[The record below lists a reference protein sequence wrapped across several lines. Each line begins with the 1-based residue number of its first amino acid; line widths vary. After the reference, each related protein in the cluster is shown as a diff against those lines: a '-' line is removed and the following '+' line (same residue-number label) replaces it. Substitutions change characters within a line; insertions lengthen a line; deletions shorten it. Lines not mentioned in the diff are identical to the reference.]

1 MKIEASPGR
10 ASDPSGASKLPRGR
24 PKKGSA
30 SGSEHPTRRNLL
42 TATIQLFEEFSAE
55 DLTIE
60 EVLQASGVSKGSL
73 YHHFKDLGELLD
85 EAMLTKFSMGVD
97 EHIALIETV
106 LQTAN
111 SQKEVLEGFRTV
123 TRISQQS
130 SLREQRSFRMN
141 LLLRADREP
150 ALAKKLALE
159 QQRLTDALEAQIKR
173 MQLLGWLRSD
183 FNARAGAILIQAYS
197 IGRRVDQIV
206 EDSVSEEDWNT
217 LIFQVIEQGL
227 MGLSTNESSTALAAT
242 VSSDES
248 QSK

>member
-1 MKIEASPGR
+1 MKIEASLGR
-10 ASDPSGASKLPRGR
+10 ASDPSGASKSPRGR

-42 TATIQLFEEFSAE
+42 SATIQLFEEFSAE

-106 LQTAN
+106 LQTAS

-123 TRISQQS
+123 TRISQRS
-130 SLREQRSFRMN
+130 SLRGQRSFRMN

-206 EDSVSEEDWNT
+206 EDTVSEENWNT

-227 MGLSTNESSTALAAT
+227 MGLSADESSSALAET
-242 VSSDES
+242 PSCDEN
-248 QSK
+248 KTK

>member
-10 ASDPSGASKLPRGR
+10 ASDPSGASKSPRGR

-42 TATIQLFEEFSAE
+42 TATIQLLEEFSTE

-106 LQTAN
+106 LQTAS

-123 TRISQQS
+123 TRISQRS
-130 SLREQRSFRMN
+130 SLRGQRSFRMN

-206 EDSVSEEDWNT
+206 EDTVSEENWNT

-227 MGLSTNESSTALAAT
+227 MGLSADESSTALAET
-242 VSSDES
+242 PSCDEN
-248 QSK
+248 KTK

>member
-10 ASDPSGASKLPRGR
+10 ASDPSGASKSPRGR

-85 EAMLTKFSMGVD
+85 EAMLTQFSMGMN

-106 LQTAN
+106 LQTAS

-123 TRISQQS
+123 TRISQRS
-130 SLREQRSFRMN
+130 SLRGQRSFRMN

-159 QQRLTDALEAQIKR
+159 QQRLTDALEAQIQR
-173 MQLLGWLRSD
+173 MQDLGWVRSD
-183 FNARAGAILIQAYS
+183 FNGRAGAILIQAYS

-206 EDSVSEEDWNT
+206 EDTVSEENWNT

-227 MGLSTNESSTALAAT
+227 MGLSADESSTALAET
-242 VSSDES
+242 PSCDEN
-248 QSK
+248 KTK

>member
-1 MKIEASPGR
+1 MKIEASSGR
-10 ASDPSGASKLPRGR
+10 ASDPSGASKSPRGR

-106 LQTAN
+106 LQTAS

-123 TRISQQS
+123 TRISQHS

-141 LLLRADREP
+141 LLLSADREP

-183 FNARAGAILIQAYS
+183 FNGRAGAILIQAYS

-227 MGLSTNESSTALAAT
+227 MGLSADESSSALAETAFC
-242 VSSDES
+242 DEN
-248 QSK
+248 KTK

>member
-1 MKIEASPGR
+1 MKIESSSGR
-10 ASDPSGASKLPRGR
+10 ASDPSGASKSPRGR

-42 TATIQLFEEFSAE
+42 TTTIQLFEEFSAE

-106 LQTAN
+106 LQTAS

-123 TRISQQS
+123 TRISQRS
-130 SLREQRSFRMN
+130 SLRGQRSFRMN

-206 EDSVSEEDWNT
+206 EDTVSEENWNT

-227 MGLSTNESSTALAAT
+227 MGLSADESSTALAET
-242 VSSDES
+242 PSCDEN
-248 QSK
+248 KTK

>member
-10 ASDPSGASKLPRGR
+10 ASDPSGASKSPRGR

-106 LQTAN
+106 LQTAS

-123 TRISQQS
+123 TRISQRS
-130 SLREQRSFRMN
+130 SLRGQRSFRMN

-206 EDSVSEEDWNT
+206 EDTVSEENWNT

-227 MGLSTNESSTALAAT
+227 MGLSADESSTALAET
-242 VSSDES
+242 PSCDEN
-248 QSK
+248 KTK

>member
-10 ASDPSGASKLPRGR
+10 ASDPSGASKSPRGR

-42 TATIQLFEEFSAE
+42 SATIQLFEEFSAE

-106 LQTAN
+106 LQTAS

-123 TRISQQS
+123 TRISQRS
-130 SLREQRSFRMN
+130 SLRGQRSFRMN

-206 EDSVSEEDWNT
+206 EDTVSEENWNT

-227 MGLSTNESSTALAAT
+227 MGLSADESSTALAET
-242 VSSDES
+242 PSCDEN
-248 QSK
+248 KTK